1 MNKKSSTVDK
11 IKFVIEKVRPY
22 ILGDGGDIEF
32 VKYDKDSGIV
42 YVRLLGN
49 CVNCS
54 SADYTIKDMVEEL
67 LTAEIPEILSVE
79 QVL

>member
-1 MNKKSSTVDK
+1 MDNTVEK
-11 IKFVIEKVRPY
+11 IKHIIEKVRPY

-32 VKYDKDSGIV
+32 VKYDEETNIV

-49 CVNCS
+49 CVNCTM
-54 SADYTIKDMVEEL
+54 ADYTIKDMVEEVI
-67 LTAEIPEILSVE
+67 TAELPEVLSVE